1 MPATQQAFN
10 NPDYNITVTITVLQ
24 SQRAELSPV
33 ERDCRETSKCGGK
46 RESNRPVG
54 VLQLRSENSDRIPQK
69 AGGGSKPPTPGGVQA
84 GAAVKSSQSRM
95 SWAGGLHVDAK
106 RQQGSL

>member
-1 MPATQQAFN
+1 MWWEEGKQQTSGC
-10 NPDYNITVTITVLQ
+10 PPT
-24 SQRAELSPV
+24 PV
-33 ERDCRETSKCGGK
+33 REFRQDPPEGW
-46 RESNRPVG
+46 
-54 VLQLRSENSDRIPQK
+54 
-69 AGGGSKPPTPGGVQA
+69 GGSKPPTPGGVQA